1 MKNHV
6 NWGGKRPGAGR
17 PKGTRRVANKKE
29 VYSWRLTKEEHILV
43 REYIKNIRAPK
54 ES

>member
-1 MKNHV
+1 MTAS
-6 NWGGKRPGAGR
+6 WGGKRQGAGR
-17 PKGTRRVANKKE
+17 PKGAEAMQKK